1 MTKLYSKLARAY
13 HEMYQSIFD
22 YKKEFK
28 FYNRLLKRY
37 KCKKILEIGCG
48 SGNLATFFL
57 KSKYSYTG
65 LDLFNEMLDIAREVE
80 PKAKFIQGDM
90 RNLKVND
97 KFDAVLV
104 TGRSFT
110 YLTQNKDV
118 ISTLK
123 SIHRCLKQG
132 GILIFDNFDAE
143 RIFENF
149 KERFIQSAKYKN
161 MSYKR
166 VSKSSWNLKTG
177 WTWNWNAT
185 YYVKENGKTKIIK
198 DKSILRAFTED
209 GLKLFLKINKFKI
222 LDVLKDDASI
232 TIIAKN

>member
-1 MTKLYSKLARAY
+1 MTKLYSKLAIVY

-22 YKKEFK
+22 YKKEFQ
-28 FYNRLLKRY
+28 FYNKLLKKY

-48 SGNLATFFL
+48 SGNLAPFFL
-57 KSKYSYTG
+57 KSKYNYTG
-65 LDLFNEMLDIAREVE
+65 LDLFNEMLKIAREVE

-97 KFDAVLV
+97 KFDAIII

-110 YLTQNKDV
+110 YLIKNEDV
-118 ISTLK
+118 IKTLK
-123 SIHRCLKQG
+123 STFRNLKKN
-132 GILIFDNFDAE
+132 GILIFDNFDANK
-143 RIFENF
+143 IFSKF
-149 KERFIQSAKYKN
+149 KKHFVQTAKYKN
-161 MSYKR
+161 RAYKR

-185 YYVKENGKTKIIK
+185 YYIKENGKTKIIK
-198 DKSILRAFTED
+198 DKSILRAFNED
-209 GLKLFLKINKFKI
+209 ELKLFLKINKFKV